1 MNDLMA
7 GLAALGRTLVSEIP
21 LRAFILKRRT
31 MEWIE
36 SKDHPEYEAAKE
48 KIRLV
53 YTKKQYRR

>member
-1 MNDLMA
+1 MA